1 MNGLCRV
8 ALILTLGL
16 LPLAAGP
23 SGQPASARAATRAR
37 AAADTR
43 PDTRPNILVI
53 MTDDQTVEQMRVLPK
68 TRALLAARGT
78 SFANSFVD
86 ISLCCPSRSTFLTGQ
101 YAHNHGVLANG
112 GPHGG
117 YPHLDHKNTLP
128 VWLQEAGYYTAHVGK
143 YLNNYGVSSPEPPPG
158 WSRWFGLIDP
168 TTYRLFNYTV
178 SDDGTPVNY
187 KSAAK
192 DYQTDVIAA
201 KADEVLRSRA
211 GSGQPFF
218 LTVAPTSPHLER
230 LTRNGDQIPPRPAP
244 RFAGK
249 FGGEPLPVKSSFD
262 EADVADKPAHISG
275 RPRLSPAKKA
285 RVAETYRAC
294 LASLLAVD
302 DLVEKLVKTLDDTGQ
317 LGRTVILF
325 TSDNGFFFGEH
336 RVTEG
341 KYLPYEESIRVP
353 LIIFDGRGAAGGF
366 PAGTTVTQPVS
377 NIDLAPTIVALT
389 GARARRVMDGQPL
402 LPLVLNPGQGK
413 SRTLLIEGFGEGG
426 GKPPFTALRD
436 PRWFYAEYKNGDREL
451 YDLQADPNELRSLH
465 ADPAFAAVRQD
476 LASRLAKLRACS
488 GASCR

>member
-23 SGQPASARAATRAR
+23 SGQPASARAAARAR
-37 AAADTR
+37 AAAASADS
-43 PDTRPNILVI
+43 RPNILVI
-53 MTDDQTVEQMRVLPK
+53 MTDDQTVEQMRALPK

-187 KSAAK
+187 KDSAK

-230 LTRNGDQIPPRPAP
+230 LSPKGDQIPPRPAP
-244 RFAGK
+244 RYKGK

-262 EADVADKPAHISG
+262 EADVADKPANISG

-353 LIIFDGRGAAGGF
+353 LIIVGSGF
-366 PAGTTVTQPVS
+366 PAGATVTQPVS
-377 NIDLAPTIVALT
+377 NIDLAPTIVALA

-402 LPLVLNPGQGK
+402 LPLALNPEQGK

-436 PRWFYAEYKNGDREL
+436 PRWFYAEYKNGNREL
-451 YDLQADPNELRSLH
+451 YDLQTDPNELRSLH
-465 ADPAFAAVRQD
+465 ADPAFAAVRKD

-488 GASCR
+488 GGSCP